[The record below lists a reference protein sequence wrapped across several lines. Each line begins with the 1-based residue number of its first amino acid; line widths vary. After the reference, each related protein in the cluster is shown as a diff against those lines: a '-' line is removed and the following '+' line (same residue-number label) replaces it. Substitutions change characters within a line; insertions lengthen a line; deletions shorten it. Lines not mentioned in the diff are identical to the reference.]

1 MSEKSHRDKLL
12 QKSDFKYKN
21 DNPFQLQHP
30 FRAISVG
37 SSGSGKTYSI
47 LKHIVL
53 DPKHPFDKI
62 IWCAPKFSLEQPK
75 LIEIKKKLG
84 KKLILVDGLDEEL
97 LQKLIDDKPKDEQM
111 LIILD
116 DLISK
121 TDIPFIKDLF
131 ISGRH
136 RNISTIEILQQVYA
150 GKSGRTHRLN
160 SDYFILHSFPDKSE
174 ARRLL
179 QQLDPKN
186 YKKLCDCYET
196 SIERDDGKGFLMVDQ
211 RFHKAEN
218 GSSALRYR
226 DNSLDDVWIL

>member
-1 MSEKSHRDKLL
+1 MSEKSHRDISEKSLRDTLL

-37 SSGSGKTYSI
+37 SSNSGKTYSI
-47 LKHIVL
+47 LKHIIL

-62 IWCAPKFSLEQPK
+62 VWCAPKFSLEQPK
-75 LIEIKKKLG
+75 LQEIKKKLG

-97 LQKLIDDKPKDEQM
+97 LQKIIDDKPKEDQM
-111 LIILD
+111 LIVLD

-121 TDIPFIKDLF
+121 TDNKFIGDLF

-136 RNISTIEILQQVYA
+136 KNISTIEILQQIYA
-150 GKSGRTHRLN
+150 GKSGRQHRLN

-179 QQLDPKN
+179 QQLDPKQ
-186 YKKLCDCYET
+186 YKQLCDCYET
-196 SIERDDGKGFLMVDQ
+196 SIERD
-211 RFHKAEN
+211 
-218 GSSALRYR
+218 
-226 DNSLDDVWIL
+226 